1 MTKYECNVNGS
12 QNEAGITIT
21 VTDGSVIE
29 SFTVSDA
36 KKLNDLIQQI
46 KQFDDKYVDIDEL
59 KTVLKNESQEDVI
72 NATNL
77 NGLSSDK
84 YAKSSDLD
92 KYSTVP
98 TNHSS
103 RTVEYG
109 VGDTNNY
116 GHLKIT
122 DNLSE
127 TDPAAAL
134 SCKAGNKLN
143 NSKMGNNYK
152 VSAVT
157 GADNMYAHR
166 IGDIVIV
173 TWWNPTLPTTQ
184 NSWVDWKTL
193 PYQSCNTQPIWVNG
207 DGHGCEVRVR
217 VPPNSNKLQVNIE
230 GGPGGIRP
238 GMIVYPTK

>member
-21 VTDGSVIE
+21 VSDGSVIE

-59 KTVLKNESQEDVI
+59 KTVLKNESQKDVI

-157 GADNMYAHR
+157 GDDNMYAHR

-173 TWWNPTLPTTQ
+173 TWWVKTLPTTQ
-184 NSWVDWKTL
+184 NSWIDWKTL

-207 DGHGCEVRVR
+207 DGNGCEVRVK
-217 VPPNSNKLQVNIE
+217 VPPNSNKLQVIIS
-230 GGPGGIRP
+230 GGTGGIRP

>member
-21 VTDGSVIE
+21 VSDGSVIE

-59 KTVLKNESQEDVI
+59 KTVLKNESQKDVI

-127 TDPAAAL
+127 TDPATAL
-134 SCKAGNKLN
+134 SCKAGNELN
-143 NSKMGNNYK
+143 NSKMGNDYE

-166 IGDIVIV
+166 IGDIVILS
-173 TWWNPTLPTTQ
+173 WWSRSVSKTNNWQ
-184 NSWVDWKTL
+184 DWKTL
-193 PYQSCNTQPIWVNG
+193 PYTSANTQHIWTIVHST
-207 DGHGCEVRVR
+207 DTTVYVRI
-217 VPPNSNKLQVNIE
+217 PPNSDKIQINVSNDGNIS
-230 GGPGGIRP
+230 PGF
-238 GMIVYPTK
+238 IVYPTK

>member
-21 VTDGSVIE
+21 VSDGSVIE

-134 SCKAGNKLN
+134 SCKAGNELN

-166 IGDIVIV
+166 IGDIVILS
-173 TWWNPTLPTTQ
+173 WWSRSVSTT
-184 NSWVDWKTL
+184 NSNWQDWKTL
-193 PYQSCNTQPIWVNG
+193 PYPSANTQHIWTIVHSTDTSVYVRIPPHGNKIQINVSK
-207 DGHGCEVRVR
+207 DG
-217 VPPNSNKLQVNIE
+217 NIS
-230 GGPGGIRP
+230 PGF
-238 GMIVYPTK
+238 IVYPTK

>member
-21 VTDGSVIE
+21 VSDGSVIE

-59 KTVLKNESQEDVI
+59 KTVLKNESQKDVI

-134 SCKAGNKLN
+134 SCKAGNELN

-166 IGDIVIV
+166 IGDIVILS
-173 TWWNPTLPTTQ
+173 WWGRSVSTTNNWQ
-184 NSWVDWKTL
+184 DWKTL
-193 PYQSCNTQPIWVNG
+193 PYTSANTQHIWTSVHSTDTNVQ
-207 DGHGCEVRVR
+207 VRIH
-217 VPPNSNKLQVNIE
+217 PNSNKIQINVSGNGNI
-230 GGPGGIRP
+230 GAGF
-238 GMIVYPTK
+238 IVYPTK

>member
-21 VTDGSVIE
+21 VSDGSVIE

-59 KTVLKNESQEDVI
+59 KTVLKNESQKDVI

-134 SCKAGNKLN
+134 SCKAGNELN

-157 GADNMYAHR
+157 DADNMYAHR
-166 IGDIVIV
+166 IGDIVILS
-173 TWWNPTLPTTQ
+173 WWGRSVSTT
-184 NSWVDWKTL
+184 NNWEDWETL
-193 PYQSCNTQPIWVNG
+193 PYTSANTQHIWTSV
-207 DGHGCEVRVR
+207 DSTDTSVRVR
-217 VPPNSNKLQVNIE
+217 IPPNSNKIQINVTGNGNI
-230 GGPGGIRP
+230 GAGF
-238 GMIVYPTK
+238 IVYPTK

>member
-59 KTVLKNESQEDVI
+59 KTVLKNESQKDVI

-157 GADNMYAHR
+157 GEDNMYAHR
-166 IGDIVIV
+166 FGDIVIFS
-173 TWWNPTLPTTQ
+173 WWGRSVSKTNNWQ
-184 NSWVDWKTL
+184 DWKTL
-193 PYQSCNTQPIWVNG
+193 PYHSANTQHIWTSVHST
-207 DGHGCEVRVR
+207 DASVRVR
-217 VPPNSNKLQVNIE
+217 IPPNSDKIQINVSNNGNI
-230 GGPGGIRP
+230 GAGF
-238 GMIVYPTK
+238 IVYPTK

>member
-21 VTDGSVIE
+21 VSDGSVIE

-59 KTVLKNESQEDVI
+59 KTVLKNESQKDVI

-127 TDPAAAL
+127 TDPATAL
-134 SCKAGNKLN
+134 SCKAGNELN
-143 NSKMGNNYK
+143 NSKMGNDYE

-157 GADNMYAHR
+157 GADNMYAHK
-166 IGDIVIV
+166 IGNIVIV

-193 PYQSCNTQPIWVNG
+193 PYKSCNTQPIWVNG
-207 DGHGCEVRVR
+207 DGVGCEVRVR
-217 VPPNSNKLQVNIE
+217 VPPNSNKLQVFIS
-230 GGPGGIRP
+230 GGTGDIRP
-238 GMIVYPTK
+238 GIIVYPTK

>member
-59 KTVLKNESQEDVI
+59 KTVLKNESQKDVI

-157 GADNMYAHR
+157 DADNMYAHR
-166 IGDIVIV
+166 IGDIVILS
-173 TWWNPTLPTTQ
+173 WWGRSVSTTNNWQ
-184 NSWVDWKTL
+184 DWKTL
-193 PYQSCNTQPIWVNG
+193 PYTSANTQHIWTSVHST
-207 DGHGCEVRVR
+207 DTSVMVRI
-217 VPPNSNKLQVNIE
+217 PPNSDKIQINVSGNGNI
-230 GGPGGIRP
+230 GAGF
-238 GMIVYPTK
+238 IVYPTK

>member
-21 VTDGSVIE
+21 VSDGSVIE

-59 KTVLKNESQEDVI
+59 KTVLKNESQKDVI

-127 TDPAAAL
+127 TDPATAL
-134 SCKAGNKLN
+134 SCKAGNELN
-143 NSKMGNNYK
+143 NSKMGNDYE

-157 GADNMYAHR
+157 GADNMYAHK
-166 IGDIVIV
+166 IGNIVIV
-173 TWWNPTLPTTQ
+173 TWWIPTLPTTQ

-193 PYQSCNTQPIWVNG
+193 PYKSCNTQHIWVNG
-207 DGHGCEVRVR
+207 DGVGCEVRVR
-217 VPPNSNKLQVNIE
+217 VPPNSNKLQVFIS
-230 GGPGGIRP
+230 GGTGDIRTGI
-238 GMIVYPTK
+238 IVYPTK

>member
-134 SCKAGNKLN
+134 SCKAGNELN
-143 NSKMGNNYK
+143 NSKMGNNYE

-166 IGDIVIV
+166 IGDIVILS
-173 TWWNPTLPTTQ
+173 WWGHSVSATNNWQ
-184 NSWVDWKTL
+184 DWKTL
-193 PYQSCNTQPIWVNG
+193 PYTSANTQHIWTSVHST
-207 DGHGCEVRVR
+207 DTSVMVRI
-217 VPPNSNKLQVNIE
+217 PPNSDKIQINVSGNGYITA
-230 GGPGGIRP
+230 GF
-238 GMIVYPTK
+238 IVYPTK

>member
-21 VTDGSVIE
+21 VSDGSVIE

-59 KTVLKNESQEDVI
+59 KTVLKNESQKDVI

-134 SCKAGNKLN
+134 SCKAGNELN

-157 GADNMYAHR
+157 DADNMYAHR
-166 IGDIVIV
+166 IGDIVILS
-173 TWWNPTLPTTQ
+173 WWSRSVSTTNNWQ
-184 NSWVDWKTL
+184 DWKTL
-193 PYQSCNTQPIWVNG
+193 PYTSANTQHIWTSVHST
-207 DGHGCEVRVR
+207 DTSVMVRI
-217 VPPNSNKLQVNIE
+217 PPNSDKIQINVSNNGNI
-230 GGPGGIRP
+230 GAGF
-238 GMIVYPTK
+238 IVYPTK

>member
-21 VTDGSVIE
+21 VSDGSVIE

-134 SCKAGNKLN
+134 SCKAGNELN
-143 NSKMGNNYK
+143 NSKMSNDYE

-166 IGDIVIV
+166 IGDIVILS
-173 TWWNPTLPTTQ
+173 WWGRSVSKTNNWQ
-184 NSWVDWKTL
+184 DWKTL
-193 PYQSCNTQPIWVNG
+193 PYTSANTQHIWTSVYSTDTNVN
-207 DGHGCEVRVR
+207 VRI
-217 VPPNSNKLQVNIE
+217 PPNSDKIQINVSGNGNI
-230 GGPGGIRP
+230 GAGF
-238 GMIVYPTK
+238 IVYPTK

>member
-1 MTKYECNVNGS
+1 MTKYECNVDGS

-46 KQFDDKYVDIDEL
+46 KQFDDKYVDIDKL
-59 KTVLKNESQEDVI
+59 KTVLKNESQKDVI

-134 SCKAGNKLN
+134 SCKAGNELN
-143 NSKMGNNYK
+143 NSKMGNNYE

-166 IGDIVIV
+166 IGDIVILS
-173 TWWNPTLPTTQ
+173 WWGRRVSTTNNWQ
-184 NSWVDWKTL
+184 DWKTL
-193 PYQSCNTQPIWVNG
+193 PYTSANTQHIWTSVYST
-207 DGHGCEVRVR
+207 DTSVQVRI
-217 VPPNSNKLQVNIE
+217 PPNSNKIQINVSGNGNI
-230 GGPGGIRP
+230 GAGF
-238 GMIVYPTK
+238 IVYPTK

>member
-21 VTDGSVIE
+21 VSDGSVIE

-59 KTVLKNESQEDVI
+59 KTVLKNESQKDVI

-127 TDPAAAL
+127 TDPATAL
-134 SCKAGNKLN
+134 SCKAGNELN
-143 NSKMGNNYK
+143 NSKMGNDYE

-157 GADNMYAHR
+157 GADNMYAHK
-166 IGDIVIV
+166 IGNIVIV
-173 TWWNPTLPTTQ
+173 TWWIPTLPTTQ

-193 PYQSCNTQPIWVNG
+193 PYKSCNTQPIWVNG
-207 DGHGCEVRVR
+207 DGNGCEVRVR
-217 VPPNSNKLQVNIE
+217 VPPNSNKLQVVID

>member
-21 VTDGSVIE
+21 VSDGSVIE

-59 KTVLKNESQEDVI
+59 KTVLKNESQKDVI

-127 TDPAAAL
+127 TDPATAL
-134 SCKAGNKLN
+134 SCKAGNELN
-143 NSKMGNNYK
+143 NSKMSNDYSESTIESNFFAYKIGN
-152 VSAVT
+152 
-157 GADNMYAHR
+157 
-166 IGDIVIV
+166 IVIV
-173 TWWNPTLPTTQ
+173 TWWDPTLPTTQ

-193 PYQSCNTQPIWVNG
+193 PYKSCNTQHIWVNG
-207 DGHGCEVRVR
+207 DGVGCEVRVR
-217 VPPNSNKLQVNIE
+217 VPPNSNKLQVVID
-230 GGPGGIRP
+230 GGTGEILPR
-238 GMIVYPTK
+238 MIVYPTK

>member
-21 VTDGSVIE
+21 VSDGSVIE

-134 SCKAGNKLN
+134 SCKAGNELN

-157 GADNMYAHR
+157 DADNMYAHR
-166 IGDIVIV
+166 IGDIVILS
-173 TWWNPTLPTTQ
+173 WWGRSVSKTNNWQ
-184 NSWVDWKTL
+184 DWKTL
-193 PYQSCNTQPIWVNG
+193 PYTSANTQHIWTSVHST
-207 DGHGCEVRVR
+207 DTSAYVRI
-217 VPPNSNKLQVNIE
+217 PPNSDKIQINVSGNGNI
-230 GGPGGIRP
+230 GAGF
-238 GMIVYPTK
+238 IVYPTK

>member
-21 VTDGSVIE
+21 VSDGSVIE

-59 KTVLKNESQEDVI
+59 KTVLKNESQKDVI

-134 SCKAGNKLN
+134 SCKAGNELN
-143 NSKMGNNYK
+143 NSKMGNNYE

-166 IGDIVIV
+166 IGDIVILS
-173 TWWNPTLPTTQ
+173 WWGRSVSTTNNWQ
-184 NSWVDWKTL
+184 DWKTL
-193 PYQSCNTQPIWVNG
+193 PYTSANTQHIWTSVHST
-207 DGHGCEVRVR
+207 DTSVYVRI
-217 VPPNSNKLQVNIE
+217 PPNSNKIQINVSNNGNI
-230 GGPGGIRP
+230 GAGF
-238 GMIVYPTK
+238 IVYPTK

>member
-21 VTDGSVIE
+21 VSDGSVIE

-59 KTVLKNESQEDVI
+59 KTVLKNESQKDVI

-134 SCKAGNKLN
+134 SCKAGNELN

-157 GADNMYAHR
+157 DADNMYAHR
-166 IGDIVIV
+166 IGDIVILS
-173 TWWNPTLPTTQ
+173 WWGRSVSKTNNWQ
-184 NSWVDWKTL
+184 DWKTL
-193 PYQSCNTQPIWVNG
+193 PYTSANTQHIWTSVHST
-207 DGHGCEVRVR
+207 DTSVQVRI
-217 VPPNSNKLQVNIE
+217 PPNSDKIQINVSGNGNI
-230 GGPGGIRP
+230 GAGF
-238 GMIVYPTK
+238 IVYPTK

>member
-21 VTDGSVIE
+21 VSDGSVIE

-127 TDPAAAL
+127 KDPAAAL
-134 SCKAGNKLN
+134 SCKAGNELN
-143 NSKMGNNYK
+143 NSKMGNNYN

-173 TWWNPTLPTTQ
+173 SWWGRSVSKTNNWQ
-184 NSWVDWKTL
+184 DWKTL
-193 PYQSCNTQPIWVNG
+193 PYTSANTQHIWTSVHST
-207 DGHGCEVRVR
+207 DTSVQVRI
-217 VPPNSNKLQVNIE
+217 PPNSDKIQINVSGNGNIS
-230 GGPGGIRP
+230 PGF
-238 GMIVYPTK
+238 IVYPTK

>member
-21 VTDGSVIE
+21 VSDGSVIE

-134 SCKAGNKLN
+134 SCKAGNELN

-157 GADNMYAHR
+157 DADNMYAHR
-166 IGDIVIV
+166 IGDIVILS
-173 TWWNPTLPTTQ
+173 WWGRSVSTTNNWQ
-184 NSWVDWKTL
+184 DWKTL
-193 PYQSCNTQPIWVNG
+193 PYTSANTQHIWTSVHST
-207 DGHGCEVRVR
+207 DTSVMVRI
-217 VPPNSNKLQVNIE
+217 PPNSDTIQINVSGNGNI
-230 GGPGGIRP
+230 GAGF
-238 GMIVYPTK
+238 IVYPTK

>member
-21 VTDGSVIE
+21 VSDGSVIE

-59 KTVLKNESQEDVI
+59 KTVLKNESQKDVI

-134 SCKAGNKLN
+134 SCKAGNELN
-143 NSKMGNNYK
+143 NSKMGNNYE

-166 IGDIVIV
+166 IGDIVILS
-173 TWWNPTLPTTQ
+173 WWGRSVSTTNNWQ
-184 NSWVDWKTL
+184 DWKTL
-193 PYQSCNTQPIWVNG
+193 PYTSANTQHIWTSVYSTDTNVQ
-207 DGHGCEVRVR
+207 VRI
-217 VPPNSNKLQVNIE
+217 PPNSDKIQINVSGNGSI
-230 GGPGGIRP
+230 GAGF
-238 GMIVYPTK
+238 IVYPTK

>member
-143 NSKMGNNYK
+143 NSKMNNDYSESTIGSNFFAHKIGN
-152 VSAVT
+152 
-157 GADNMYAHR
+157 
-166 IGDIVIV
+166 IVIV
-173 TWWNPTLPTTQ
+173 TWWDGTLPTTQ

-193 PYQSCNTQPIWVNG
+193 PYKSCNTQHIWVDGNG
-207 DGHGCEVRVR
+207 NGCEVRVR
-217 VPPNSNKLQVNIE
+217 VPPNSNKLQVFI
-230 GGPGGIRP
+230 GGGTGSIRP

>member
-21 VTDGSVIE
+21 VSDGSVIE
-29 SFTVSDA
+29 SFTISDA

-134 SCKAGNKLN
+134 SCKAGNELN
-143 NSKMGNNYK
+143 NSKMSNNYN

-173 TWWNPTLPTTQ
+173 SWWDRSVSKTNNWQ
-184 NSWVDWKTL
+184 DWKTL
-193 PYQSCNTQPIWVNG
+193 PYTSANTQHIWTSVHST
-207 DGHGCEVRVR
+207 DTSVKVRI
-217 VPPNSNKLQVNIE
+217 PPNSDKIQINVSNNGNISA
-230 GGPGGIRP
+230 GF
-238 GMIVYPTK
+238 IVYPTK

>member
-21 VTDGSVIE
+21 VSDGSVIE

-59 KTVLKNESQEDVI
+59 KTVLKNESQKDVI

-127 TDPAAAL
+127 TDPATAL
-134 SCKAGNKLN
+134 SCKAGNELN
-143 NSKMGNNYK
+143 NSKMGNDYE

-157 GADNMYAHR
+157 GADNMYAHK
-166 IGDIVIV
+166 IGNIVIV
-173 TWWNPTLPTTQ
+173 TWWIPTLPTTQ

-193 PYQSCNTQPIWVNG
+193 PYKSCNTQHIWVNG
-207 DGHGCEVRVR
+207 DGVGCEVRVR
-217 VPPNSNKLQVNIE
+217 VPPNSNKLLVFIS
-230 GGPGGIRP
+230 GGTGDIRP
-238 GMIVYPTK
+238 GIIVYPTK

>member
-134 SCKAGNKLN
+134 SCKAGNELN
-143 NSKMGNNYK
+143 NSKMGNNYE

-166 IGDIVIV
+166 IGDIVILSWGGRSV
-173 TWWNPTLPTTQ
+173 STTNNWQ
-184 NSWVDWKTL
+184 YWKTL
-193 PYQSCNTQPIWVNG
+193 PYTSVNTQHIWTSVHST
-207 DGHGCEVRVR
+207 DTSVMVRI
-217 VPPNSNKLQVNIE
+217 PPNSDKIQINVSGNGNI
-230 GGPGGIRP
+230 GAGF
-238 GMIVYPTK
+238 IVYPTK

>member
-21 VTDGSVIE
+21 VSDGSVIE

-59 KTVLKNESQEDVI
+59 KTVLKNESQKDVI

-134 SCKAGNKLN
+134 SCKAGNELN

-157 GADNMYAHR
+157 DADNMYAHR
-166 IGDIVIV
+166 IGDIVILS
-173 TWWNPTLPTTQ
+173 WWGCSVSTTNNWQ
-184 NSWVDWKTL
+184 DWKTL
-193 PYQSCNTQPIWVNG
+193 PYPSANTQYIWTSVHST
-207 DGHGCEVRVR
+207 DTSVYVTI
-217 VPPNSNKLQVNIE
+217 PPNSDKIQINVSNN
-230 GGPGGIRP
+230 GYMRAGF
-238 GMIVYPTK
+238 IVYPTK

>member
-21 VTDGSVIE
+21 VSDGSVIE

-46 KQFDDKYVDIDEL
+46 KQFDDKSVDIDEL

-134 SCKAGNKLN
+134 SCKAGNELN

-157 GADNMYAHR
+157 DADNMYAHR
-166 IGDIVIV
+166 IGDIVILS
-173 TWWNPTLPTTQ
+173 WWGRSVSKTNNWQ
-184 NSWVDWKTL
+184 DWKTL
-193 PYQSCNTQPIWVNG
+193 PYTSANTQHIWTSVHST
-207 DGHGCEVRVR
+207 DTSVMVRI
-217 VPPNSNKLQVNIE
+217 PPNSDTIQINVSGNGNI
-230 GGPGGIRP
+230 GAGF
-238 GMIVYPTK
+238 IVYPTK

>member
-143 NSKMGNNYK
+143 NSKMNNDYSESTIGSNFFAHKIGN
-152 VSAVT
+152 
-157 GADNMYAHR
+157 
-166 IGDIVIV
+166 IVIV
-173 TWWNPTLPTTQ
+173 TWWDGTLPTTQ

-193 PYQSCNTQPIWVNG
+193 PYKSCNTQHIWVDGNG
-207 DGHGCEVRVR
+207 NGCEVRVR
-217 VPPNSNKLQVNIE
+217 VPPNSNKLQVFIS
-230 GGPGGIRP
+230 GGTGSISS

>member
-21 VTDGSVIE
+21 VSDGSVIE

-134 SCKAGNKLN
+134 SCKAGNELN

-157 GADNMYAHR
+157 DADNMYAHR
-166 IGDIVIV
+166 IGDIVILS
-173 TWWNPTLPTTQ
+173 WWGRSVSKTNNWQ
-184 NSWVDWKTL
+184 DWKTL
-193 PYQSCNTQPIWVNG
+193 PYTSANTQHIWTSVHST
-207 DGHGCEVRVR
+207 DTSVQVRI
-217 VPPNSNKLQVNIE
+217 PPNSDKIQINVSGNGNI
-230 GGPGGIRP
+230 GAGF
-238 GMIVYPTK
+238 IVYPTK

>member
-21 VTDGSVIE
+21 VSDGSVIE

-134 SCKAGNKLN
+134 SCKAGNELN

-157 GADNMYAHR
+157 DADNMYAHR
-166 IGDIVIV
+166 IGDIVILS
-173 TWWNPTLPTTQ
+173 WWGRSVSKTNNWQ
-184 NSWVDWKTL
+184 DWKTL
-193 PYQSCNTQPIWVNG
+193 PYTSANTQHIWTSVHST
-207 DGHGCEVRVR
+207 DTSVMVRI
-217 VPPNSNKLQVNIE
+217 PPNSDTIQINVSGNGNI
-230 GGPGGIRP
+230 GAGF
-238 GMIVYPTK
+238 IVYPTK

>member
-21 VTDGSVIE
+21 VSDGSVIE

-59 KTVLKNESQEDVI
+59 KTVLKNESQKDVI

-134 SCKAGNKLN
+134 SCKAGNELN
-143 NSKMGNNYK
+143 NSKMGNNYE

-166 IGDIVIV
+166 IGDIVILS
-173 TWWNPTLPTTQ
+173 WWGHSVSATNNWQ
-184 NSWVDWKTL
+184 DWKTL
-193 PYQSCNTQPIWVNG
+193 PYTSANTQHIWTSVHST
-207 DGHGCEVRVR
+207 DTSVMVRI
-217 VPPNSNKLQVNIE
+217 PPNSDKIQINVSNNGNI
-230 GGPGGIRP
+230 GAGF
-238 GMIVYPTK
+238 IVYPTK

>member
-21 VTDGSVIE
+21 VSDGSVIE

-59 KTVLKNESQEDVI
+59 KTVLKNESQKDVI

-134 SCKAGNKLN
+134 SCKAGNELN

-166 IGDIVIV
+166 IGDIVILS
-173 TWWNPTLPTTQ
+173 WWGRSVSTTNNWQ
-184 NSWVDWKTL
+184 DWKTL
-193 PYQSCNTQPIWVNG
+193 PYTSANTQHIWTSVHST
-207 DGHGCEVRVR
+207 DTSVSVRI
-217 VPPNSNKLQVNIE
+217 PPNSDTIQINVSGNGYIDA
-230 GGPGGIRP
+230 GF
-238 GMIVYPTK
+238 IVYPTK

>member
-21 VTDGSVIE
+21 VSDGSVIE

-59 KTVLKNESQEDVI
+59 KTVLKNESQKDVI

-143 NSKMGNNYK
+143 NSKMGNNYE

-166 IGDIVIV
+166 IGDIVILSWGGRSV
-173 TWWNPTLPTTQ
+173 STTNNWQ
-184 NSWVDWKTL
+184 YWKTL
-193 PYQSCNTQPIWVNG
+193 PYTSANTQYIWTSVYSTDTNVQ
-207 DGHGCEVRVR
+207 VRI
-217 VPPNSNKLQVNIE
+217 PPNSDNIQINVS
-230 GGPGGIRP
+230 GNGNIGAGF
-238 GMIVYPTK
+238 IVYPTK

>member
-21 VTDGSVIE
+21 VSDGSVIE

-59 KTVLKNESQEDVI
+59 KTVLKNESQKDVI

-134 SCKAGNKLN
+134 SCKAGNELN

-166 IGDIVIV
+166 IGDIVILS
-173 TWWNPTLPTTQ
+173 WWDYSVSKTNNWQ
-184 NSWVDWKTL
+184 DWKTL
-193 PYQSCNTQPIWVNG
+193 PYTSVNTQHIWTSVHST
-207 DGHGCEVRVR
+207 DASVYVRI
-217 VPPNSNKLQVNIE
+217 PPNSDKIQINVSNNGYI
-230 GGPGGIRP
+230 GAGF
-238 GMIVYPTK
+238 IVYPTK

>member
-143 NSKMGNNYK
+143 NSKMNNDYSESTIGSNFFAHKIGN
-152 VSAVT
+152 
-157 GADNMYAHR
+157 
-166 IGDIVIV
+166 IVIV
-173 TWWNPTLPTTQ
+173 TWWDGTLPTTQ

-193 PYQSCNTQPIWVNG
+193 PYKSCNTQHIWVDGNG
-207 DGHGCEVRVR
+207 NGCEVRVR
-217 VPPNSNKLQVNIE
+217 VPPNSNKLQVFIE
-230 GGPGGIRP
+230 GGSGSIHS